1 MGGAYAIWS
10 FHDMVNVLIC
20 PQIGNTYSI
29 KNSNTKYDNFV
40 KISLNFGYWNCLKKM
55 LILTFLIF
63 NITFKL

>member
-10 FHDMVNVLIC
+10 FHDMVYVLIC

-40 KISLNFGYWNCLKKM
+40 KISLNFSYWNC
-55 LILTFLIF
+55 
-63 NITFKL
+63 